1 MGDINQFQ
9 FINEQREKLVGPF
22 LEIGS
27 RDYGSTQDLRS
38 LFPDKEYVGVD
49 LSEGDGVDV
58 ALDLTQP
65 FDVVDGVLGSRRFGT
80 IFSLSVME
88 HCDNPFLMAE
98 NMTRLLKPGGKVVL
112 SVPFAW
118 KFHGYPS
125 DYWRF
130 TAEGVKKLFPQL
142 DWADAGPG
150 QWHSPKRGDFRKID
164 ESIGLAPLSGKYYR
178 EQGMFLRGIGVDL
191 LKICRSLGLFRWLLS
206 SRYLILPTMIN
217 MVGVLHEENDAAS
230 S

>member
-1 MGDINQFQ
+1 MGDINQYQ
-9 FINEQREKLVGPF
+9 FISEQRDRLSGPF

-38 LFPDKEYVGVD
+38 LFPGEEYVGVD
-49 LSEGDGVDV
+49 LSEGPGVDAV
-58 ALDLTQP
+58 LDLTQP
-65 FDVVDGVLGSRRFGT
+65 FDVIDKALGLRRFGT

-88 HCDNPFLMAE
+88 HCENPFLMAE
-98 NMTRLLKPGGKVVL
+98 NMTRLLAPGGKVVL

-142 DWADAGPG
+142 DWDAEGREC
-150 QWHSPKRGDFRKID
+150 WHSPKKGDFRRVD
-164 ESIGLAPLSGKYYR
+164 EFVGMAPLSGRYYR
-178 EQGMFLRGIGVDL
+178 ERGETLRGVGADF
-191 LKICRSLGLFRWLLS
+191 LKVFRSLGLFRWLLGY
-206 SRYLILPTMIN
+206 RYLMLPTMIN
-217 MVGVLHEENDAAS
+217 MVGVLRKDVGGRG
-230 S
+230 